1 MRKEFQIKEPCNV
14 GRENMKDIPEGSF
27 CDFCSK
33 KVHDLTDKTEEEI
46 HLLLQSGESVC
57 GRIQAARLYSNEEKS
72 KINYNFFTFP
82 FRKIASGVFLAAI
95 FSSNLNAQKKMKDTL
110 QDKEIL
116 DGIIVYAHKS
126 EDDYENKPYYTP
138 QNTYLEVKISG
149 NKNLLSDHI
158 NVNILTLEKRYS
170 ANYNYNIKIR
180 EDYLG
185 FENIFVFE
193 NEYNKTHDVNQNQYY
208 TFISKSKFKDDGKT
222 VDLNLDKVKKIEF
235 KSENK
240 EIPYFLDGIEIS
252 KEDFDRKRKEQKIF
266 SYYLSE
272 SYALALL
279 GEAADYENGI
289 VVSYTE

>member
-1 MRKEFQIKEPCNV
+1 MGKEFQIKEPCTV
-14 GRENMKDIPEGSF
+14 GRENMTDIPEGSF
-27 CDFCSK
+27 CGFCSK

-57 GRIQAARLYSNEEKS
+57 GRIQASRLYSNEEKLR
-72 KINYNFFTFP
+72 INYNFFKFP

-95 FSSNLNAQKKMKDTL
+95 FSSHLNAQKKMSDTL
-110 QDKEIL
+110 REKEIL
-116 DGIIVYAHKS
+116 DGVIVYAHKS
-126 EDDYENKPYYTP
+126 DDGYENEPYYAP
-138 QNTYLEVKISG
+138 SNTYLEVKISG
-149 NKNLLSDHI
+149 NKNLLSNHI

-170 ANYNYNIKIR
+170 ANYNYTIKIR

-208 TFISKSKFKDDGKT
+208 ALISKSKFKDDGKT

-235 KSENK
+235 RSENK

-252 KEDFDRKRKEQKIF
+252 KEDFEQKRKEQKIF
-266 SYYLSE
+266 SYFLSE
-272 SYALALL
+272 NYTRKLL
-279 GEAADYENGI
+279 SETENYENGI